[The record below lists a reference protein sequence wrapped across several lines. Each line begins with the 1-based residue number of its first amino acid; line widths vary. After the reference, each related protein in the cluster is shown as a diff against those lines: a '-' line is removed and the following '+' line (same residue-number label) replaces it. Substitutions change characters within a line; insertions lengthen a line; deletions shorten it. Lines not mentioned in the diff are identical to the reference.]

1 MPLVLLILALAFV
14 INPEAIG
21 GGDRY
26 TPITEH
32 HKLIEIFRNTSNPME
47 ARRTAIYEL
56 SYRPEWI
63 RDMALD
69 DIRLAIKDSNIS
81 IRLHGI
87 RALGWFPKGKDQE
100 VLVILKD
107 VLENGDMQ
115 MQYYGLQSAQALGER
130 AVSLEP
136 QIVRFLDDR
145 KASLYAVEALMAF
158 KKVSS
163 FETIKK
169 IRGMVPDYP
178 SKDALKNIELDKNEV
193 EKIDITKL
201 DDLYLSLPIQRGLY
215 RLDPVNA
222 ELMPVIKKNLSSNN
236 KSERELAFKALL
248 NNPLPPKVANILIS
262 YCDYKKFPELA
273 SFACDYLRYTS
284 SDPDGAIVKKL
295 IEKNK
300 DPAYYFLIPSLINLA
315 ETSDEALKA
324 LATLHGQRTYDYEIV
339 QTLLKNKERA
349 IKNGVYF
356 MIVKHP
362 NQDEKKDISFFSSF
376 LLDDAH
382 AKKVYE
388 DGELAFYSNDNEIRL
403 DGDLSKLEKM
413 TVETRIIYGLFSR
426 NPDPSRDQFVPQI
439 QSNRRTYVSDW
450 IQNPKV
456 SDFIYKIDLKNP
468 PELPKREK
476 PISRKYDE
484 MPHISEIRIHIYTR
498 DGRKLEKLIK
508 YTIPYSC

>member
-26 TPITEH
+26 TPIPEH
-32 HKLIEIFRNTSNPME
+32 HKFIETFRNTSNPME

-107 VLENGDMQ
+107 VLEKGDMQ
-115 MQYYGLQSAQALGER
+115 MQYYGLQTAQALGER

-136 QIVRFLDDR
+136 QIVGFLDDR
-145 KASLYAVEALMAF
+145 KASRYAVEALMAF

-178 SKDALKNIELDKNEV
+178 SKDALKDIELDKNEV
-193 EKIDITKL
+193 EKIDITQL

-222 ELMPVIKKNLSSNN
+222 ELLPIIKKNLSSNN
-236 KSERELAFKALL
+236 KSEREIAFKALL
-248 NNPLPPKVANILIS
+248 NNPLPPKIAHILLS
-262 YCDYKKFPELA
+262 YCDYKKFPEQA

-284 SDPDGAIVKKL
+284 SDPDGTIVKKL

-300 DPAYYFLIPSLINLA
+300 NPAYYFLIPSLINLA

-324 LATLHGQRTYDYEIV
+324 LATLHGKRTYDYEIV
-339 QTLLKNKERA
+339 QALLKNKERA
-349 IKNGVYF
+349 INNGIYFLIIKN
-356 MIVKHP
+356 P
-362 NQDEKKDISFFSSF
+362 KDIQPYISFFSAF
-376 LLDDAH
+376 LINDY
-382 AKKVYE
+382 KSNKIYE
-388 DGELAFYSNDNEIRL
+388 NGELGLYSNENEIKL
-403 DGDLSKLEKM
+403 EGDLSKLEKM
-413 TVETRIIYGLFSR
+413 TVETRVIYGLFTRSA
-426 NPDPSRDQFVPQI
+426 NPDDDHFVPEI
-439 QSNRRTYVSDW
+439 KDGKPTYVSDW
-450 IQNPKV
+450 IPNPKV
-456 SDFIYKIDLKNP
+456 SDFVYKVDLKNP
-468 PELPKREK
+468 PELPKRKK
-476 PISRKYDE
+476 PISKKYDE
-484 MPHISEIRIHIYTR
+484 MPHISEIRIHIYTK